1 MDLTPN
7 AFAGDDGS
15 ADQHLRNAV
24 AEFQRNRSASS
35 FIAVR
40 DALISARLILPL
52 VERDNA
58 ELGVDEKSD
67 SCEDS
72 ATHISGVE
80 FRTSDGKRALL
91 AFSGIDRLHEWNTQ
105 ARPQPQ
111 LAIDVART
119 VLRGDLDAIVL
130 DLGSTQP
137 LIIEG
142 PMLAQVSLGHEREQH
157 TLELLEQL
165 TAKVFGLPEIFFA
178 DCEITD
184 KQATIRI
191 ELVADANAQLAGAKI
206 GDLIKSSNIGLV
218 LSVPLA
224 VEQKTN

>member
-1 MDLTPN
+1 MDLAPN
-7 AFAGDDGS
+7 AFAGDNGS
-15 ADQHLRNAV
+15 ADAQLRAAV
-24 AEFQRNRSASS
+24 GAFQINRSASS

-40 DALISARLILPL
+40 DALIAARLILPL

-58 ELGVDEKSD
+58 ELGAEEKSD

-80 FRTSDGKRALL
+80 FQTNDGKRALL
-91 AFSGIDRLHEWNTQ
+91 AFSGLDRLLDWNPQ

-111 LAIDVART
+111 QAIEVART

-142 PMLAQVSLGHEREQH
+142 PMLAQVSLGNEREQH

-165 TAKVFGLPEIFFA
+165 TAKVFALAEIFFA

-191 ELVADANAQLAGAKI
+191 ELVADADPQFAGAKI

-224 VEQKTN
+224 VEQLTS